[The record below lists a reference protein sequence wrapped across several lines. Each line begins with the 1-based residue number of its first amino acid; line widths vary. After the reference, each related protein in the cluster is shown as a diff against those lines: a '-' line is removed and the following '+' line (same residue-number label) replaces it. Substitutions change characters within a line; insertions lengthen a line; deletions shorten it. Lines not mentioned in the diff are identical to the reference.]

1 MAVAFRRPPAVGQ
14 SLLPA
19 YMAQLSE
26 DGEIFD
32 SENDDDDLPS
42 VKQILASSKRAKWVV
57 DLTGDDDD
65 DRDGDDG
72 DFTKVSWLRTTRTA
86 RHLVRL
92 TPPSI
97 DRIMRNIVD
106 DSNPQNLKIESSLLL
121 IFESISLR

>member
-1 MAVAFRRPPAVGQ
+1 MDLLAPLNGCGFQAPPAVGQ

-32 SENDDDDLPS
+32 SENDDDDDLPS
-42 VKQILASSKRAKWVV
+42 VKQILASSKRAKRVV

-72 DFTKVSWLRTTRTA
+72 DFTKVSWLGTTRTGSTSCEVHSA
-86 RHLVRL
+86 L
-92 TPPSI
+92 
-97 DRIMRNIVD
+97 DRPHHEKHR
-106 DSNPQNLKIESSLLL
+106 
-121 IFESISLR
+121 

>member
-1 MAVAFRRPPAVGQ
+1 MDLLAPLNGRGFQAPPAVGQ

-32 SENDDDDLPS
+32 SENDDDDDLPS
-42 VKQILASSKRAKWVV
+42 VKQILSSSKRTKWVV

-72 DFTKVSWLRTTRTA
+72 DFTKVSWLGTT
-86 RHLVRL
+86 
-92 TPPSI
+92 
-97 DRIMRNIVD
+97 
-106 DSNPQNLKIESSLLL
+106 
-121 IFESISLR
+121 